1 MGKTFIGV
9 RDVDEETFRKFRAKA
24 IEEKMRLGLA
34 LTLAMKNLLEEK
46 KKSKQIQFNPKNL
59 MKITGL
65 IKTKEKVK
73 WSEEIDEILYSRNDN
88 S

>member
-9 RDVDEETFRKFRAKA
+9 RDVDEESFRKFRAKA

>member
-9 RDVDEETFRKFRAKA
+9 RGVDEETFRKFRAKA